1 MQIVNDFQTFL
12 HYLQNQRKH
21 FVVYFVEK
29 VYLNLITLV
38 VWTKEIFFDF
48 RSKKGV

>member
-12 HYLQNQRKH
+12 HYPQNQRKH